1 MKSRRR
7 VNSDV
12 GPQNMTIDQQQG
24 LIAILDALGAA
35 NYSQEKIGRFLQS
48 RELVL
53 EQLRW
58 KAARVQEIDPTL
70 LTTFT
75 FNDTVL
81 ILYQTKAP
89 VTMQDVRG
97 FGELLRRFAVKSL
110 EHGILFRGS
119 LSIGPFYVDS
129 ATNTVLGD
137 AVTDA
142 ASWYNVADW
151 IGILATPQA
160 TLFIQSLLEQNSG
173 DIERL
178 LVDYDVPLKNQE
190 PRRLKAV
197 NWPKAFFVKGMTPCA
212 DGEKP
217 RSKCLAL
224 LTEHGVPKGTESK
237 YFNTLAFFDHCV
249 KLYNQSKKKKR

>member
-1 MKSRRR
+1 MA
-7 VNSDV
+7 
-12 GPQNMTIDQQQG
+12 IDQQQG

-35 NYSQEKIGRFLQS
+35 NYSQEKIGRFLKS

-53 EQLRW
+53 EQLRY
-58 KAARVQEIDPTL
+58 KATRVKGIDPNS

-81 ILYQTKAP
+81 ILYQTNTP
-89 VTMQDVRG
+89 VTLADVRG
-97 FGELLRRFAVKSL
+97 FGELLRRFAIKSL

-151 IGILATPQA
+151 IGVLATPQA
-160 TLFIQSLLEQNSG
+160 TLFIQSLIEQSSG

-178 LVDYDVPLKNQE
+178 LVDYDVPLKNQ
-190 PRRLKAV
+190 RAHQLKAV
-197 NWPKAFFVKGMTPCA
+197 NWPKAFFVKGMTPCSEN
-212 DGEKP
+212 EKP

-249 KLYNQSKKKKR
+249 ELYNKSKKKRT